1 MTLEILTSLANFN
14 KKLVWKLVF
23 DTSYPTFL
31 FLQTFMGSDT
41 LFFIGEEDPL
51 AAKVLKKEAKKI
63 SFFNS
68 FTTYQ
73 NILLSTS
80 RRIL

>member
-1 MTLEILTSLANFN
+1 
-14 KKLVWKLVF
+14 
-23 DTSYPTFL
+23 
-31 FLQTFMGSDT
+31 MGSDT

-73 NILLSTS
+73 NI
-80 RRIL
+80 